1 MIELLF
7 IFFAGTFAGSFFYTL
22 ALRYSSGMMSEMPV
36 KALMSRSKCRHCGNS
51 VGIAGLIPVIG
62 YLLIRGKCVK
72 CGERVSVLYPLWEII
87 FGLLA
92 AAVAVFHGRDM
103 LSLNIYFICSLC
115 VCIAIVDV
123 KKMVI
128 PPSLVLLFITLS
140 IYPVV
145 MHQDILDNVYGFA
158 LLTLF
163 FLLMLLI
170 FPGAFGGG
178 DIKLYAAAGFLLG
191 VEMSIV
197 LLEVSLISGAVFG
210 IAFALAKG
218 RNFRIKIPFA
228 PFIAAG
234 IIITLLFGDTILLV
248 YYRHMS
254 GI

>member
-1 MIELLF
+1 MIELL
-7 IFFAGTFAGSFFYTL
+7 IVFFAGTLAGSFFYTL

-36 KALMSRSKCRHCGNS
+36 KALISRSKCPHCGKA
-51 VGIAGLIPVIG
+51 VGICGLIPVFG
-62 YLLIRGKCVK
+62 YILIRGKCAE
-72 CGERVSVLYPLWEII
+72 CGEKISLSYPLWEIF

-92 AAVAVFHGRDM
+92 SAVASFHGTDM
-103 LSLNIYFICSLC
+103 LSMNIYFICSLC

-128 PPSLVLLFITLS
+128 PPSLVLLFILFS
-140 IYPVV
+140 IYPVI
-145 MHQDILDNVYGFA
+145 MHRDILDNVYGFA

-210 IAFALAKG
+210 VAFALVKG
-218 RNFRIKIPFA
+218 RNFRLRIPFA

-234 IIITLLFGDTILLV
+234 IIITLLFGDTILLL
-248 YYRHMS
+248 YYRHMF
-254 GI
+254 